1 MDITQKIDAQM
12 LKNVTYKKLLPFMML
27 WILSVLFF
35 LISDQYMQTRSILDK
50 SLNNFFLNI
59 ERLGTRDLLSYAQLS
74 YDTILISIQSN
85 TKLPLT
91 VNKFKLRE
99 KQIYCLERLLIIGQY
114 PKNDVWRLYEIRA
127 RIYTLL
133 QRPNEN
139 TNSLK
144 NEHVNEEQRMIH
156 SSSIIS
162 SSDNILVE
170 LVAE

>member
-1 MDITQKIDAQM
+1 
-12 LKNVTYKKLLPFMML
+12 
-27 WILSVLFF
+27 
-35 LISDQYMQTRSILDK
+35 
-50 SLNNFFLNI
+50 
-59 ERLGTRDLLSYAQLS
+59 TRDLLSYAQLS

-91 VNKFKLRE
+91 VNSLFSSHGLDLTSSL
-99 KQIYCLERLLIIGQY
+99 QILIDELYVRYLERLLIIGQY

>member
-1 MDITQKIDAQM
+1 
-12 LKNVTYKKLLPFMML
+12 
-27 WILSVLFF
+27 
-35 LISDQYMQTRSILDK
+35 MQTRSILDK
-50 SLNNFFLNI
+50 SLNNFFQNI

-74 YDTILISIQSN
+74 YDTILISIQNN

-91 VNKFKLRE
+91 VNVSSY
-99 KQIYCLERLLIIGQY
+99 I
-114 PKNDVWRLYEIRA
+114 LYEIRA

-139 TNSLK
+139 TNSLNNK
-144 NEHVNEEQRMIH
+144 NVNEEQRMIN

>member
-1 MDITQKIDAQM
+1 MDITQKIDVQM
-12 LKNVTYKKLLPFMML
+12 LKNVTYKKLLPFM
-27 WILSVLFF
+27 I
-35 LISDQYMQTRSILDK
+35 
-50 SLNNFFLNI
+50 
-59 ERLGTRDLLSYAQLS
+59 
-74 YDTILISIQSN
+74 
-85 TKLPLT
+85 
-91 VNKFKLRE
+91 
-99 KQIYCLERLLIIGQY
+99 LERLLIIGQY